1 MVINQEKL
9 LEKMLALN
17 VTIVRSDGLIQLE
30 TPEFLLES
38 AMKQTLN
45 SESVFPVAAMA
56 AVLALGTANNVEVEF
71 GDYTVKI
78 SKD

>member
-1 MVINQEKL
+1 MVGEL
-9 LEKMLALN
+9 LNTAVVPVP
-17 VTIVRSDGLIQLE
+17 VT
-30 TPEFLLES
+30 
-38 AMKQTLN
+38 
-45 SESVFPVAAMA
+45 AMA

>member
-1 MVINQEKL
+1 
-9 LEKMLALN
+9 
-17 VTIVRSDGLIQLE
+17 
-30 TPEFLLES
+30 
-38 AMKQTLN
+38 MKQTLN

-71 GDYTVKI
+71 GDYIVKI